1 MATKIEAFSRP
12 LSLTYVPSNRRR
24 RAHSRDVTTIGAGK
38 QLRICSLCNRIGLE
52 PNFIWLRR
60 CPIRLICCRGRGC
73 TRPILRGA
81 ILNEKRTPRE
91 TDLDRLSRLKALSW
105 LSPSELKLLASALS
119 LSNYKRHALILRE
132 AALAQDAHILISGI
146 ARITCRNAR
155 NERVT
160 VAMLAPGPIP
170 EFPAL
175 PLSQS
180 GFQCEAYN
188 DCRVGTVS
196 WADFEGITPN
206 APESAFKQFHSNDL
220 KQWYRLLLRSSSF
233 LNLSLHERIAIALLE
248 LCSDFGIEE
257 SRGTLLR
264 VVFSHKDIAN
274 LVGASRP
281 RVTEHLARLEREKF
295 MMRQGR
301 QMVVQVAK
309 LFDSMNAQASAHVR
323 VDPRRE

>member
-1 MATKIEAFSRP
+1 M
-12 LSLTYVPSNRRR
+12 L
-24 RAHSRDVTTIGAGK
+24 D
-38 QLRICSLCNRIGLE
+38 
-52 PNFIWLRR
+52 
-60 CPIRLICCRGRGC
+60 
-73 TRPILRGA
+73 GA
-81 ILNEKRTPRE
+81 ILNERATSRE

-105 LSPSELKLLASALS
+105 LSPAELTLLVGALA
-119 LSNYKRHALILRE
+119 LANYKRHSVILRE
-132 AALAQDAHILISGI
+132 VALAQDAHILLAGI

-196 WADFEGITPN
+196 WADFGGITPN

-233 LNLSLHERIAIALLE
+233 LNLGLHERIAIALLE
-248 LCSDFGIEE
+248 LCSDFGVED

-264 VVFSHKDIAN
+264 VAFSQKDIAN

-295 MMRQGR
+295 MIRQGR

-309 LFDSMNAQASAHVR
+309 LLDSMNAQASAHVSR
-323 VDPRRE
+323 VNRRRD

>member
-1 MATKIEAFSRP
+1 MQVTFHF
-12 LSLTYVPSNRRR
+12 LSSLQRGYVEGL
-24 RAHSRDVTTIGAGK
+24 DGA
-38 QLRICSLCNRIGLE
+38 N
-52 PNFIWLRR
+52 
-60 CPIRLICCRGRGC
+60 
-73 TRPILRGA
+73 
-81 ILNEKRTPRE
+81 LNERNTARE

-119 LSNYKRHALILRE
+119 FSNYKQHELILQDV
-132 AALAQDAHILISGI
+132 ALAQGAHILLAGI
-146 ARITCRNAR
+146 ARITCRNTR

-160 VAMLAPGPIP
+160 VALLAPGPIP
-170 EFPAL
+170 DFPAL

-196 WADFEGITPN
+196 WADFGRITPN

-233 LNLSLHERIAIALLE
+233 LNLGLHERIGIALLE
-248 LCSDFGIEE
+248 LCSDFGVEE

-264 VVFSHKDIAN
+264 VAFSHKDIAN
-274 LVGASRP
+274 LVGATRP

-295 MMRQGR
+295 VMRQGR

-309 LFDSMNAQASAHVR
+309 LLDSMNAQAGAHVVR
-323 VDPRRE
+323 GDPRRQ

>member
-1 MATKIEAFSRP
+1 MLAAPDF
-12 LSLTYVPSNRRR
+12 
-24 RAHSRDVTTIGAGK
+24 
-38 QLRICSLCNRIGLE
+38 
-52 PNFIWLRR
+52 
-60 CPIRLICCRGRGC
+60 RLIRCRRQRC
-73 TRPILRGA
+73 TRPTRRSTT
-81 ILNEKRTPRE
+81 LNQKKSSRE
-91 TDLDRLSRLKALSW
+91 TDLDRVSRLKALSW
-105 LSPSELKLLASALS
+105 LSPSELKLLLGALS
-119 LSNYKRHALILRE
+119 LSNYKRHALILRDV
-132 AALAQDAHILISGI
+132 ALAQGAHILISGI
-146 ARITCRNAR
+146 ARITCRTAR

-160 VAMLAPGPIP
+160 VALLAPGPIP
-170 EFPAL
+170 DFPAL
-175 PLSQS
+175 PLTRS

-196 WADFEGITPN
+196 WADFGGITPN
-206 APESAFKQFHSNDL
+206 APQSAFRQFHNNDL

-233 LNLSLHERIAIALLE
+233 LNLGLHERIAIALLE

-264 VVFSHKDIAN
+264 VAFSHKDIAN

-309 LFDSMNAQASAHVR
+309 LLDSMNAQSSAALR

>member
-1 MATKIEAFSRP
+1 M
-12 LSLTYVPSNRRR
+12 
-24 RAHSRDVTTIGAGK
+24 
-38 QLRICSLCNRIGLE
+38 
-52 PNFIWLRR
+52 
-60 CPIRLICCRGRGC
+60 
-73 TRPILRGA
+73 
-81 ILNEKRTPRE
+81 NERSTSRE

-105 LSPSELKLLASALS
+105 LSPNELALLVGALA
-119 LSNYKRHALILRE
+119 LANYKRHSVILGE
-132 AALAQDAHILISGI
+132 IALAQDAHILLAGI

-155 NERVT
+155 NERIT

-196 WADFEGITPN
+196 WADFNGITVN
-206 APESAFKQFHSNDL
+206 ATESAFRQFHRNDL

-233 LNLSLHERIAIALLE
+233 LNLGLHERISIALLE

-264 VVFSHKDIAN
+264 VSFSHKDIAN

-295 MMRQGR
+295 VIRQGR
-301 QMVVQVAK
+301 QMVVQVSK
-309 LFDSMNAQASAHVR
+309 LFDSMNAQAGALL
-323 VDPRRE
+323 D